1 MTKVLQYVW
10 WGDVGWGMCVG
21 VSILILI
28 TGILEIHVCVITLIR
43 EHLKILEVP
52 KN

>member
-21 VSILILI
+21 VLILILI
-28 TGILEIHVCVITLIR
+28 ILEVHECVITLIR
-43 EHLKILEVP
+43 EHLKILEVS

>member
-10 WGDVGWGMCVG
+10 WDDVGWGMCVG

-28 TGILEIHVCVITLIR
+28 ILEVHVCVITLIR
-43 EHLKILEVP
+43 EHLKNLEVP